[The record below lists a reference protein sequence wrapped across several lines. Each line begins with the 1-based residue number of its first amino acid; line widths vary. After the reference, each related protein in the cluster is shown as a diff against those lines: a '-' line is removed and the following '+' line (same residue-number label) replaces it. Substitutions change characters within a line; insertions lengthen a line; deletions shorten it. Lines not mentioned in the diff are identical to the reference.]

1 MAMTMDRMMSIG
13 ILIAIIFL
21 SLLLESYSI
30 AIEKEMFNINKIIS
44 KQDLTKINPE
54 KYIV

>member
-1 MAMTMDRMMSIG
+1 MDRMMSIG

-21 SLLLESYSI
+21 SLLLESYSM

>member
-21 SLLLESYSI
+21 SLLLESYSM
-30 AIEKEMFNINKIIS
+30 AIEKEMFNMN
-44 KQDLTKINPE
+44 DLMKKELMPND
-54 KYIV
+54 KRFMA